1 MSVYDHLAGRLSDLD
16 RQVVAAVP
24 AGGNWRHL
32 PDDFPSARVA
42 QIRRSAAAGEG
53 SRSTYYG
60 RLHPDRPAYTI
71 STYFNRPGNGCFIH
85 PTVDRLITIREA
97 ARLQGFPDSF
107 RFTGRGRARFVQ
119 VGNAVPPLLSYRL
132 AGVLR
137 GNTTVDLFCGAGGLG
152 LGFSWAGFET
162 LAAVDFDRSA
172 LDTYAHNEPYRDIA
186 ITADLSSPEESLSV
200 LRHIECRAGENGV
213 DVVIGG
219 PPCQGFS
226 TAGKWLTTDSRNN
239 LVFSFVAAVERL
251 RPRHVVME
259 NVAALL
265 WRRGR
270 PFLDSIRSQLHSYGY
285 STDIALLH
293 AEAYGVPQLRRRMIL
308 IAALEGDLH
317 WPAPTHA
324 VCAPAYPALQPGLDP
339 DLPTPTSVI
348 EAIGDLP
355 TTLAEGP
362 DETVSYA
369 RDARTSYQ
377 KWARSEL
384 LVDELLD
391 NPDPMIVEEPHVLEE
406 LAL

>member
-1 MSVYDHLAGRLSDLD
+1 VSVYDHLAGRLSDLD

-85 PTVDRLITIREA
+85 PTADRLITIREA

-119 VGNAVPPLLSYRL
+119 VGNAVPPLLAYRL
-132 AGVLR
+132 ASVLR
-137 GNTTVDLFCGAGGLG
+137 GNTAVDLFCGAGGLG

-172 LDTYAHNEPYRDIA
+172 LDTYAHNEPHRDIT

-200 LRHIECRAGENGV
+200 LRDIERRAGENGV
-213 DVVIGG
+213 DVVVGG

-270 PFLDSIRSQLHSYGY
+270 PFLDSIRNQLHSYGY
-285 STDIALLH
+285 STDVALLH

-308 IAALEGDLH
+308 VAALEGDLH

-324 VCAPAYPALQPGLDP
+324 VCAPAYIALQPGLDP
-339 DLPTPTSVI
+339 DLPAPISVV

-355 TTLAEGP
+355 ATLAGEP
-362 DETVSYA
+362 NETVSYA
-369 RDARTSYQ
+369 RDAWTPYQ
-377 KWARSEL
+377 KWARGDL
-384 LVDELLD
+384 LVDEVLA
-391 NPDPMIVEEPHVLEE
+391 NPDAMIVEEPHVSEA